1 MANPPA
7 SPPPQVSMYTLV
19 SNTPAP
25 VVRLLVELAPVIR
38 FLRDLSEIVSWKT
51 GRSSESWLVVAGWW
65 LTCLTAGFGVRYL
78 LPAVLLLPLAAK
90 HLGPRIPFVRRW
102 TKRHNAPPPTTE
114 SALSQTIADI
124 NIIQSL
130 LPRPPPL
137 PQSFPPPRN
146 LLRIALVIHPTY
158 IIVVRLISVQ
168 VLVALAGTLVFTWR
182 SPWAKTS
189 RDVLRRSGWVQW
201 ALHRVWITLSGLP
214 DSTQTFGSGTQA
226 LSVASNSKSTTT
238 ATTTAPAPQYD
249 LPQPAHI
256 RFQLTVFEN
265 QRWWMG
271 LDFTHALVPGERP
284 SWCSPPPHMV
294 PLPPP
299 GSLSLPG
306 PTTVFLPITTTSS
319 GEPAPT
325 GLRMKRTCKW
335 KWEDSD
341 WYVTVRTLGRDGI
354 LHEERV
360 KTEPPLDVD
369 AHPSGN
375 AARLVDAVGKGLRRA
390 QTASGQDSSPTRDS
404 GIFHFDGITPGT
416 NGGDKSSK
424 AFPSDTDQTDAEGWV
439 YADNKWEGGSGA
451 RGRGKYTRYR
461 RWTRIAVLEET
472 IELVEGGDP
481 NDLPATPERRASQDR
496 PQVDTANQVQPQ
508 NLATASPVSS
518 VSPGTTAL
526 EDKGNSLI
534 NRLSKLTAVTH
545 S

>member
-38 FLRDLSEIVSWKT
+38 LLRDISEIVSWKA
-51 GRSSESWLVVAGWW
+51 GRSSEGWLVVAGLW
-65 LTCLTAGFGVRYL
+65 LACLTAGFGVRYL
-78 LPAVLLLPLAAK
+78 LPAILLLPLATK
-90 HLGPRIPFVRRW
+90 HLTPRIPFLRRW
-102 TKRHNAPPPTTE
+102 TSRHNAPPPTTE

-130 LPRPPPL
+130 LPRLPPL
-137 PQSFPPPRN
+137 PQSFPPPRS
-146 LLRIALVIHPTY
+146 LLRIAVVIHPTY

-168 VLVALAGTLVFTWR
+168 VLVALAGTLVLTWR

-189 RDVLRRSGWVQW
+189 RNVLKRSGWVQW
-201 ALHRVWITLSGLP
+201 GLHRVWITLSGLP
-214 DSTQTFGSGTQA
+214 ESTPTFGSGTQA
-226 LSVASNSKSTTT
+226 LSVSSDANK
-238 ATTTAPAPQYD
+238 AAVTAPAKQYD

-256 RFQLTVFEN
+256 RFQFTVFEN

-299 GSLSLPG
+299 GSLSLPA
-306 PTTVFLPITTTSS
+306 PTTVFLPVTTTSA

-341 WYVTVRTLGRDGI
+341 WYVTVRTLGRDGV
-354 LHEERV
+354 LHEERL

-369 AHPSGN
+369 AQPSGN

-390 QTASGQDSSPTRDS
+390 QTASGQEGSPTRDS
-404 GIFHFDGITPGT
+404 GIFHFDGITSGA

-439 YADNKWEGGSGA
+439 YADNKWEGGSGV

-472 IELVEGGDP
+472 IELVEGGDLTE
-481 NDLPATPERRASQDR
+481 LPTTPERRASHDR
-496 PQVDTANQVQPQ
+496 PQVDTDVQFQPQ
-508 NLATASPVSS
+508 NLAKASPI
-518 VSPGTTAL
+518 SPGTTTA
-526 EDKGNSLI
+526 ESFSLRE
-534 NRLSKLTAVTH
+534 RLSKLTAATH